1 MTLNGLKNT
10 RENAMSSMG
19 EQHSSKS
26 AAIASEVVEKCKATA
41 ERSALALEQSYSTAV
56 ENMRE
61 YNLKVIDM
69 ARANVEAVFEIARQL
84 SAAKTPP
91 DMIELWTS
99 HTRKQFE
106 RLSEQTKEFTV
117 LGQKMVGE
125 STEPIRRSVNQ
136 AFGKAA

>member
-1 MTLNGLKNT
+1 
-10 RENAMSSMG
+10 MSSMG

-26 AAIASEVVEKCKATA
+26 AAIASEIVEKNKATA

-69 ARANVEAVFEIARQL
+69 ARANVEAVFDIARQL

-106 RLSEQTKEFTV
+106 RLSEQTKELTV

-125 STEPIRRSVNQ
+125 STEPITRSVNQ